1 MILLRA
7 LQRGLAAATCAF
19 TLFGSP
25 AAFAQEFLRL
35 NLWDDDSW
43 ISVGAGLRGQFITE
57 PEKSGLNDA
66 ELANAR
72 LYIQG
77 QLTKKVGFTYNTD
90 IDQAPNGDPTG
101 MQTLD
106 AMARFEFH
114 DEFNLYGGR
123 MLPPS
128 DRANLD
134 GPFNLGTWE
143 FPFVSA
149 YPAIFDGRDNG
160 GAVWG
165 DIGKFKYMI
174 GGYQGCTA
182 DNNSCFSREANGP
195 LVAGRVQYD
204 FWDAEDGYYTYSS
217 DYYGKKQILSVG
229 VVGQFQSGA
238 ATDGVR
244 SGDFTGFNVDVLMQH
259 HAFTA
264 HDNFTIEGAYY
275 IYDTYG
281 IDTRTADG
289 GNGLASGNA
298 WFILTSYLIDHKVC
312 IGRFEPVFRYQEFDH
327 DFGPDQA
334 EYSVGSNFI
343 IDGHDALLS
352 ALFSHENID
361 DFGDRNV
368 DRFILGMQL
377 QF

>member
-1 MILLRA
+1 MLFGNSRADPNSGGMILLGA
-7 LQRGLAAATCAF
+7 LQRG
-19 TLFGSP
+19 FGRRHLRLHSFRRALP
-25 AAFAQEFLRL
+25 LRARVLRL
-35 NLWDDDSW
+35 NLWDDNSW

-204 FWDAEDGYYTYSS
+204 FWMQKTAITPTRATITAKRKFCRLVSLGSS
-217 DYYGKKQILSVG
+217 RVEPRPTAC
-229 VVGQFQSGA
+229 GQVISP
-238 ATDGVR
+238 
-244 SGDFTGFNVDVLMQH
+244 
-259 HAFTA
+259 
-264 HDNFTIEGAYY
+264 
-275 IYDTYG
+275 
-281 IDTRTADG
+281 
-289 GNGLASGNA
+289 ASM
-298 WFILTSYLIDHKVC
+298 WTC
-312 IGRFEPVFRYQEFDH
+312 
-327 DFGPDQA
+327 
-334 EYSVGSNFI
+334 
-343 IDGHDALLS
+343 
-352 ALFSHENID
+352 
-361 DFGDRNV
+361 
-368 DRFILGMQL
+368 
-377 QF
+377 